1 MGQGRSKK
9 EARNTAAKKLIEQ
22 LDLTT
27 LPQVSRAREYLH
39 GLQSCL
45 VETTETC
52 WGKTSQ
58 AQGH

>member
-27 LPQVSRAREYLH
+27 LPQVRRAREYLH
-39 GLQSCL
+39 
-45 VETTETC
+45 
-52 WGKTSQ
+52 
-58 AQGH
+58 